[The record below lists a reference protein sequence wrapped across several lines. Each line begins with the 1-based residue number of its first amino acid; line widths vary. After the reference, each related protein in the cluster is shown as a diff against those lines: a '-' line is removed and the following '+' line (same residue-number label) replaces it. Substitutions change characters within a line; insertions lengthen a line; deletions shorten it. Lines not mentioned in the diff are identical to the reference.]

1 MKNKK
6 FYTVWIGK
14 EPGIYKDWETCS
26 EQVNGFKGAKYKSFP
41 SLQEAETAFQAG
53 PDNYFI
59 KELKQEKASWKTLTE
74 GRPEANSISVDAAC
88 SGNPG
93 VMEYRGVYTETG
105 TEIFHQ
111 GPFQKATNNIGEFL
125 AIVHALAWLKK
136 NDLELPVYTD
146 SRTAITWLKNK
157 EVKTKLVRT
166 EENEKVF
173 ELIQRALNWLDT
185 NHYNVPVMKWNT
197 NLWGENP
204 ADFGRKS

>member
-14 EPGIYKDWETCS
+14 VPGVYQDWETCS
-26 EQVNGFKGAKYKSFP
+26 EQINGFKGAKYKSFP
-41 SLQEAETAFQAG
+41 SLQEAEAAFQEG
-53 PDNYFI
+53 PDNYFN

-93 VMEYRGVYTETG
+93 DMEYRGVYTETG

-125 AIVHALAWLKK
+125 AIVHALAWMKK

-146 SRTAITWLKNK
+146 SKTAITWLKNK

-173 ELIQRALNWLDT
+173 ELIQRALYWLD
-185 NHYNVPVMKWNT
+185 NNSYNVPVMKWDT

>member
-1 MKNKK
+1 MKNNK
-6 FYTVWIGK
+6 FYTVWIGRV
-14 EPGIYKDWETCS
+14 PGVYQDWETCS

-41 SLQEAETAFQAG
+41 SLQEAEAAFQAG

-59 KELKQEKASWKTLTE
+59 KELKQEKASWKTLAE

-146 SRTAITWLKNK
+146 SRTAIIWLKNK

-173 ELIQRALNWLDT
+173 ELIQRALYWLDT
-185 NHYNVPVMKWNT
+185 NHYNVLVMKWNT

>member
-1 MKNKK
+1 MKNNK
-6 FYTVWIGK
+6 FYTVWIG
-14 EPGIYKDWETCS
+14 EIPGVYQDWETCS

>member
-1 MKNKK
+1 MKNNK
-6 FYTVWIGK
+6 FYTVWIG
-14 EPGIYKDWETCS
+14 EIPGVYQDWETCS

-41 SLQEAETAFQAG
+41 SLQEAEAAFQAG

-59 KELKQEKASWKTLTE
+59 KELKQEKASWKALTE
-74 GRPEANSISVDAAC
+74 SRPEANSISVDAAC

-173 ELIQRALNWLDT
+173 ELIQRALFWLDT
-185 NHYNVPVMKWNT
+185 NHYNVLVMKWNT

>member
-1 MKNKK
+1 MKNNK

-14 EPGIYKDWETCS
+14 IPGVYQDWETCS

-88 SGNPG
+88 SGNSG

-185 NHYNVPVMKWNT
+185 NHYNVLVMKWNT

>member
-1 MKNKK
+1 MKNNK
-6 FYTVWIGK
+6 FYTVWIG
-14 EPGIYKDWETCS
+14 EIPGVYQDWETCS

-41 SLQEAETAFQAG
+41 LLQEAEAAFQEG

-59 KELKQEKASWKTLTE
+59 KELKQEKVSWKTLTE

-173 ELIQRALNWLDT
+173 ELIQRALFWLDT
-185 NHYNVPVMKWNT
+185 NHYNVLVMKWNT